1 MAETFQFCMPL
12 QMVIGKIRKLK
23 QQFFVPKSYQHA
35 TCETHF

>member
-12 QMVIGKIRKLK
+12 HMDMVSGKIRKL
-23 QQFFVPKSYQHA
+23 QQNPKSYQHA